1 MYHCHTGISKRSL
14 GPAAFQEQGGD
25 AHERCLLLDDLVP
38 SCSSE
43 MLPKRSGLVYALA
56 GDVERRPS
64 SIIPIIYRS
73 SSIGPVDHELSSL
86 LPSLLGLLRP
96 SLWIDSRSFEAS
108 VDPNIKSIACRE
120 ETV

>member
-43 MLPKRSGLVYALA
+43 MLQFPFWRL
-56 GDVERRPS
+56 
-64 SIIPIIYRS
+64 
-73 SSIGPVDHELSSL
+73 GPVAL
-86 LPSLLGLLRP
+86 L
-96 SLWIDSRSFEAS
+96 E
-108 VDPNIKSIACRE
+108 E
-120 ETV
+120 ETIQYHSHNLQEFI